1 MTTLTFKEALQVAF
15 KLKHS
20 LQTPV
25 DQIASDIL
33 DQHNVL
39 NAMVIVYNK
48 GSDEIQVGLANM
60 TREYAIK
67 VLEFTL
73 EMYKEL
79 ETEAKET

>member
-1 MTTLTFKEALQVAF
+1 MTIISLEEALEIKAEH
-15 KLKHS
+15 KNS

-25 DQIASDIL
+25 DKISRHIFDE
-33 DQHNVL
+33 HNVL
-39 NAMVIVYNK
+39 NAMVIVHNK

-60 TREYAIK
+60 TREHAIK